1 MIDNNDILKK
11 ARKDKVELVYL
22 NFSDINGTLKSV
34 TIPVEKLERALG
46 KGVWFDGSS
55 IEGFTRIDESDLYL
69 KPDVKTYALVPWEK
83 ETKTA
88 RLICDVFTPDDK
100 PFEGDPRF
108 VLKREIEKARKL
120 GFEYFTGPELEF
132 FLFEPNGQKKTVFHD
147 KAGYF
152 DATPSDK
159 AGEIR
164 KEIMFSLKNFGI
176 SAETSHH
183 EVAEG
188 QHEIG
193 FTYDTAL
200 RTSDNAL
207 TLKMVV
213 KSIASAHG
221 LNASFMPKPVF
232 GINGSGMHVHQSLFR
247 EGKNV
252 FYDEKKD
259 YNLSETALHFIAG
272 QLNHARA
279 MSAIV
284 SPTIN
289 SFKRLIP
296 GYEAPVYICW
306 GQRNRSALIRI
317 PRTFRGDA
325 SAARAEL
332 RCPDPSANPY
342 LALTVMLEAGL
353 DGIKNKMMP
362 VKPLEESAYGMNRQ
376 KRQELEIREL
386 PFSLAEAVEELKN
399 DEVIFNCL
407 GEHLKKVYVQSKENE
422 IREYRMQVT
431 NWELEKYF

>member
-1 MIDNNDILKK
+1 MIW
-11 ARKDKVELVYL
+11 Y
-22 NFSDINGTLKSV
+22 
-34 TIPVEKLERALG
+34 
-46 KGVWFDGSS
+46 
-55 IEGFTRIDESDLYL
+55 
-69 KPDVKTYALVPWEK
+69 
-83 ETKTA
+83 
-88 RLICDVFTPDDK
+88 
-100 PFEGDPRF
+100 
-108 VLKREIEKARKL
+108 
-120 GFEYFTGPELEF
+120 
-132 FLFEPNGQKKTVFHD
+132 
-147 KAGYF
+147 
-152 DATPSDK
+152 
-159 AGEIR
+159 
-164 KEIMFSLKNFGI
+164 
-176 SAETSHH
+176 
-183 EVAEG
+183 
-188 QHEIG
+188 
-193 FTYDTAL
+193 
-200 RTSDNAL
+200 
-207 TLKMVV
+207 
-213 KSIASAHG
+213 
-221 LNASFMPKPVF
+221 
-232 GINGSGMHVHQSLFR
+232 
-247 EGKNV
+247 V

-407 GEHLKKVYVQSKENE
+407 GEHLKKVYVQKKKMRYGNTEC
-422 IREYRMQVT
+422 RLLT
-431 NWELEKYF
+431 GNWKNIFELSFQCS